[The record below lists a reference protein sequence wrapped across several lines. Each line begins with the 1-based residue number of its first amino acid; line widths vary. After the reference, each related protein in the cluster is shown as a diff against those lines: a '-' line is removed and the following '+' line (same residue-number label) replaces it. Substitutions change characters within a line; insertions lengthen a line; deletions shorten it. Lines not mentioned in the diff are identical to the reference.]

1 MEAQKTITIAYDVS
15 PYRIFDILRN
25 ANNFNADRIR
35 FMSWSQNAD
44 GRLFLALE
52 QYLKH
57 TEKIDKICYFL
68 YDQTYITFPGG
79 TLAGLRGKVH
89 ESDIDIWLPLT
100 RMSETWMQ

>member
-1 MEAQKTITIAYDVS
+1 
-15 PYRIFDILRN
+15 
-25 ANNFNADRIR
+25 
-35 FMSWSQNAD
+35 MSWSQNAN

-57 TEKIDKICYFL
+57 TEKIDKIWYFL
-68 YDQTYITFPGG
+68 YDQTYTTFPDG

-89 ESDIDIWLPLT
+89 ELDIDTWLPLT